1 MNKKVNIALVG
12 YGYWGVNLLRNLTTI
27 KQSEVLM
34 VCDSREERLK
44 VINETYPGIDTTTSF
59 ADIINNDEVQAVV
72 IATPTFSHYE
82 LAKRALQAGKHVLV
96 EKPLTAT
103 TEQAEE
109 LVQLAT
115 SKRLQLMVDHT
126 FLYSGAVEHMKQ
138 LVDGG
143 EIGTLKYFDS
153 TRINLGLLQPD
164 VNVLWDLAPHDI
176 SILLFLQKE
185 QPTSVNAVG
194 VSHTGNGIEN
204 IAYMTLNYESGFIA
218 HFNCSWT
225 SPVKLRT
232 TLIGGDKKMIV
243 YDDINPTEKVKI
255 YDTGYECKTLEDR
268 TKIYV
273 DYRVGD
279 ISIPKVSTHEPL
291 RKMLEDFLSC
301 IESGNTPVSSWEVG
315 LKAVRIL
322 EAAQQSIK
330 QNGKLI
336 LIKQ

>member
-1 MNKKVNIALVG
+1 MVKVALIG
-12 YGYWGVNLLRNLTTI
+12 YGYWGVNLLRNLTSI
-27 KQSEVLM
+27 KQSEVAM
-34 VCDSREERLK
+34 VCDSREERLQ
-44 VINETYPGIDTTTSF
+44 VINETYPGINTTTSF
-59 ADIINNDEVQAVV
+59 EDVINNEQVEAIV

-82 LAKRALQAGKHVLV
+82 LAKKALQAGKHVLV

-109 LVQLAT
+109 LIQLAT
-115 SKRLQLMVDHT
+115 AKGLQLMVDHT
-126 FLYSGAVEHMKQ
+126 FLYRGAVEYMKE
-138 LVDGG
+138 LVESGG
-143 EIGTLKYFDS
+143 IGTLKYFDS

-176 SILLFLQKE
+176 SILSFIQQE
-185 QPTSVNAVG
+185 QPISVNATG

-204 IAYMTLNYESGFIA
+204 IAYMTLNYASGFIA

-243 YDDINPTEKVKI
+243 YDDINPTEKVRI

-268 TKIYV
+268 TKMYV

-279 ISIPKVSTHEPL
+279 ISIPKLKTHEPL

-301 IESGNTPVSSWEVG
+301 IKSGNTPVSSWEVG
-315 LKAVRIL
+315 LRAVKIL

-330 QNGKLI
+330 QNGELI
-336 LIKQ
+336 LIK